1 MLDKGLTAIDF
12 AEDAYA
18 VYEAEQ
24 KHRRWPDQAVAW
36 LKCGLGIGD
45 DVQPIPLT
53 PMELAEEAL
62 DRGLKDADYQMQWDT
77 RNDIARQRYQTWTGI
92 YGR

>member
-1 MLDKGLTAIDF
+1 MLDKGLTAVDF

-18 VYEAEQ
+18 DLRGRAEAS
-24 KHRRWPDQAVAW
+24 RWPEQAVAW

-53 PMELAEEAL
+53 PRELAEEAL
-62 DRGLKDADYQMQWDT
+62 DAVLDARAPYQ
-77 RNDIARQRYQTWTGI
+77 
-92 YGR
+92 